1 MPYMTPSDQ
10 RSRQNGTDTEVAEI
24 GAMPTT
30 ITAAVADR
38 LRGEIRSGK
47 LKPGSHLRQA
57 HVASEYGVST
67 TPVREAFAALER
79 EGLLQSN
86 AHRGVIV
93 FEPSAQQLREI
104 YEIRVPLEVLA
115 TELGV
120 VNLSDDDLKRLSS
133 LIKRWTAANRKRDW
147 ALSSELNDDFH
158 TTIYG
163 AAHRPRLY
171 QLISELRAAS
181 QAYIGLF
188 PKGTSRMKEVERE
201 HKAIYEACL
210 ARKPKKAAKAMAEHL
225 EYMAKSIS
233 ERIEDAE
240 RG

>member
-1 MPYMTPSDQ
+1 MTPSSP
-10 RSRQNGTDTEVAEI
+10 RSDQNGTDTLAVES
-24 GAMPTT
+24 GTMPTT

-47 LKPGSHLRQA
+47 LGPGSHLRQA
-57 HVASEYGVST
+57 HVAAEYGVST

-93 FEPSAQQLREI
+93 FEPSAEELREI
-104 YEIRVPLEVLA
+104 YEIRVPLEALA

-120 VNLSDDDLKRLSS
+120 ANLSDDDLKRLSS
-133 LIKRWTAANRKRDW
+133 SIKRWSAANRKRDW
-147 ALSSELNDDFH
+147 VLSAELNDDFH
-158 TTIYG
+158 TAIY
-163 AAHRPRLY
+163 AAAQRPRLY
-171 QLISELRAAS
+171 QLISELRASS

-188 PKGTSRMKEVERE
+188 PRATSRVKEVERE

-233 ERIEDAE
+233 EGIEGAE